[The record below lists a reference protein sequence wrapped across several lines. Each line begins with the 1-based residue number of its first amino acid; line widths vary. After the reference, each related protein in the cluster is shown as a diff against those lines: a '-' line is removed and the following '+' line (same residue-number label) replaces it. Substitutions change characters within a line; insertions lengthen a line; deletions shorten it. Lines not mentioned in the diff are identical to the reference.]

1 MKKLALYLVVG
12 VALLGCG
19 GDDDPNSS
27 SNPDPNPDPNTS
39 VKLMPGFYTGT
50 TDEGEYLEGLI
61 DDDSKM
67 WFIYSEP
74 KNSKPGNSETD
85 NFLGIIKSDNTV
97 VLNNSQFAA
106 SGKNYSF
113 DNRAYRDITINGNY
127 KALKA
132 ITGTLV
138 ESGSITINYNLG
150 YEETVSAK
158 KHTLNIVDNK
168 IYEAGLYVSGINGSN
183 ATTINFTTAGNFTGS
198 DSRGCN
204 ITGKLTPSV
213 SQRYFVSTITFFGT
227 SCSVSGYKVG
237 EIYKG
242 ISVVDG
248 EDDKEILF
256 INTDTTG
263 NTSVVFI

>member
-1 MKKLALYLVVG
+1 MYIVVG
-12 VALLGCG
+12 AALLGCG
-19 GDDDPNSS
+19 GDDSDSDIE
-27 SNPDPNPDPNTS
+27 SNDNLN
-39 VKLMPGFYTGT
+39 VKLPSGFYTGT

-74 KNSKPGNSETD
+74 KSSEPD
-85 NFLGIIKSDNTV
+85 NFLGVIKSDNNV
-97 VLNNSQFAA
+97 VLNNSRFVA

-113 DNRAYRDITINGNY
+113 DNRTYRNITINGNY
-127 KALKA
+127 ETSKA
-132 ITGTLV
+132 IRGTLV
-138 ESGSITINYNLG
+138 ESGSRTINYNLG

-158 KHTLNIVDNK
+158 KHTLDIVDNK
-168 IYEAGLYVSGINGSN
+168 IYKAGLYVSGINGSS

-198 DSRGCN
+198 NSRGCN
-204 ITGKLTPSV
+204 MTGKLIPSA
-213 SQRYFVSTITFFGT
+213 SQRYFVSTITFSGT

-248 EDDKEILF
+248 EDDKEVLF